1 MQENNSKSYKEV
13 SINLG
18 SSVFGAFVF
27 VGNNEKDYVRTSA
40 IQFID
45 KPEENVKA
53 YLVRSG
59 EGVEIPPHY
68 TLDTVFYDFLRIYN
82 DDSCVF
88 YSYCPDSVFKV
99 YKSEEDIIILEMLG
113 DNEYFR
119 LI

>member
-1 MQENNSKSYKEV
+1 MQKNNSKSYKEV
-13 SINLG
+13 SVDLG
-18 SSVFGAFVF
+18 GSVCGAFIF

-40 IQFID
+40 MQFVD
-45 KPEENVKA
+45 KLEENVKA
-53 YLVRSG
+53 YLVRDD

-68 TLDTVFYDFLRIYN
+68 ILDTVFYDFLRIYN

-88 YSYCPDSVFKV
+88 YSYCPESTFKI
-99 YKSEEDIIILEMLG
+99 YKSEEDIIILETIG